1 MEIKNE
7 VVAVDISQEGE
18 GIAKTEE
25 GYTVFVPYLLPG
37 ERAFVKYTSQGRDFA
52 RGEILEFLETSPM
65 RTDPP
70 CPVYRECG
78 GCQLQHLSYEGQLF
92 WKEKK
97 VRDSL
102 TRIAK
107 LDNPK
112 VNPIVGMKDP
122 WHYRNRGQF
131 VVGEEQ
137 GKLRY
142 GFFLSKSKSIVS
154 FAECPIHHRF
164 VNKALQD
171 LFPQLEGLRSYFEGD
186 GTLRHVEVRCGE
198 NTGEVLATVVVSQP
212 IPKTLRLDHRKVAN
226 AVGIVESINR
236 SKTSKV
242 LGDKERTISGKGFI
256 EEELMGLRFRI
267 SSQSFFQNN
276 TSQAEKLYQL
286 ALDYAEAKGKKVIDL
301 YSGIGS
307 ITLALARDADEAVG
321 VELVKAAVRDAQVNA
336 RLNGIDNVRFKALDA
351 GDAFKQEK
359 TPPEVLV
366 VDPPRKGMDKKVI
379 EDVLQFGPERV
390 VYVSCNPDTL
400 ARDIGLLKGM
410 YKFIEATPVDMFPQT
425 THVEC
430 VTLMSKVEK

>member
-78 GCQLQHLSYEGQLF
+78 GCQLQHLSYEGQLL

-142 GFFLSKSKSIVS
+142 GFFSSKSKSIVS

-276 TSQAEKLYQL
+276 TSL
-286 ALDYAEAKGKKVIDL
+286 
-301 YSGIGS
+301 
-307 ITLALARDADEAVG
+307 
-321 VELVKAAVRDAQVNA
+321 
-336 RLNGIDNVRFKALDA
+336 
-351 GDAFKQEK
+351 
-359 TPPEVLV
+359 
-366 VDPPRKGMDKKVI
+366 
-379 EDVLQFGPERV
+379 
-390 VYVSCNPDTL
+390 
-400 ARDIGLLKGM
+400 
-410 YKFIEATPVDMFPQT
+410 
-425 THVEC
+425 
-430 VTLMSKVEK
+430 